1 METAQGQVASAMV
14 KWLTWLAH
22 ANSKHLSDSLRLPE
36 LKEEIDARASQV

>member
-1 METAQGQVASAMV
+1 METAQGQVASAMG
-14 KWLTWLAH
+14 WLDH